1 MKRTEILFLASLRV
15 KGQCVTSLLEFQLN
29 LLALTGPP
37 GHFSLCAWVHAFSCL
52 PLLSFRLPPSSVVDQ
67 GGKAC
72 PAAAALEE
80 WRQCSEQPCAVFY
93 WETSAWGPCL
103 NNVSIDLNLT
113 TGQWNDSAACAT
125 PGVQIRKVSCIKA
138 NAGPVV
144 SKRYVWQIMG
154 VIRKSNS

>member
-1 MKRTEILFLASLRV
+1 MTTHRLTQIGLPALAPSLDLQVIFQAYTCLLHFLVPLESL
-15 KGQCVTSLLEFQLN
+15 C
-29 LLALTGPP
+29 
-37 GHFSLCAWVHAFSCL
+37 SLCAVSL
-52 PLLSFRLPPSSVVDQ
+52 LPPSSPVGQ

-80 WRQCSEQPCAVFY
+80 WRLCSEQPCAVFY

-113 TGQWNDSAACAT
+113 TGQWNASAASAACAAA
-125 PGVQIRKVSCIKA
+125 GVQIRKVSCIKA

-144 SKRYVWQIMG
+144 SKRFVWQITG
-154 VIRKSNS
+154 VIIEITL